1 MKTAIKT
8 PIRSSD
14 ELWLWAEEKRH
25 SKQQSSLASKY
36 SMTRVSVRHSSPMA
50 RGILSRLYSLLK
62 SSGLMVR

>member
-25 SKQQSSLASKY
+25 SKQHSSSASKY
-36 SMTRVSVRHSSPMA
+36 SMTRGSVRYSSPMA
-50 RGILSRLYSLLK
+50 QGILSRLYFLLK
-62 SSGLMVR
+62 SSGLTPR

>member
-14 ELWLWAEEKRH
+14 ELWLWAEEKRY
-25 SKQQSSLASKY
+25 SSLASKY
-36 SMTRVSVRHSSPMA
+36 AMPRVSARHSSPMA

>member
-25 SKQQSSLASKY
+25 SSLASKY
-36 SMTRVSVRHSSPMA
+36 SMTRGSVRHSSPMA
-50 RGILSRLYSLLK
+50 QGILSRLYSLLK
-62 SSGLMVR
+62 SSGLTPR

>member
-25 SKQQSSLASKY
+25 SKQHSFPASKC
-36 SMTRVSVRHSSPMA
+36 SMKRASVRHSSPMVH
-50 RGILSRLYSLLK
+50 GILSRLYSLLK
-62 SSGLMVR
+62 SSGLTLR

>member
-25 SKQQSSLASKY
+25 SKQQSSPASKY
-36 SMTRVSVRHSSPMA
+36 AMPRVSAHHSSPMA